1 MAVWRNGGALFI
13 RIGRARLQRVSKL
26 SQRDGEEL
34 RSQMGGLLP
43 YLEFALLG
51 RLL

>member
-34 RSQMGGLLP
+34 RSMGA